1 MAGPGGVCLRCMVA
15 VDDGEGTLGT
25 PEALA
30 VKLTALAGAPH
41 FPAHR
46 TSRRTAEDKFN
57 FEAQRGDKF
66 NFETQRR
73 NSKRS
78 LLKANFRPAS
88 CSNRGVVTILAYLIV
103 PYLNRS
109 SPSTG
114 RGRKSPGAKDAF
126 CPSLSDWTKFREG
139 SRRTPTFITTPS
151 CAYPFQKLRVANPS
165 LV

>member
-1 MAGPGGVCLRCMVA
+1 MAGPGGVCLRGGRVA

-78 LLKANFRPAS
+78 LLKANFRPAR
-88 CSNRGVVTILAYLIV
+88 CSNRGVVKIHE
-103 PYLNRS
+103 P
-109 SPSTG
+109 
-114 RGRKSPGAKDAF
+114 
-126 CPSLSDWTKFREG
+126 
-139 SRRTPTFITTPS
+139 RRT
-151 CAYPFQKLRVANPS
+151 
-165 LV
+165 